1 MREMQGSQGD
11 ADIENQI
18 LGVMS
23 KYWWVLLL
31 RGIAAVVFG
40 ILAISM
46 PGLTLFMLVIT
57 FGIYTIF
64 DGVLEVWNGFTN
76 REKHD
81 RWWVD
86 ILIGLAGVI
95 AGILIMSL
103 PGVTATVAIYFIAAW
118 MLVTGVLQIITA
130 IRVRKEISNEWL
142 LIISGALSAII
153 GLYFFA
159 FPGDGAVS
167 LVWVIGIYAI
177 MFGILLV
184 VMAFRARK
192 GFE

>member
-1 MREMQGSQGD
+1 MQGTPSGSD
-11 ADIENQI
+11 VDKEI
-18 LGVMS
+18 LGVIS

-31 RGIAAVVFG
+31 RGLAAVVFG
-40 ILAISM
+40 ILAVSM

-64 DGVLEVWNGFTN
+64 DGVLEIWNGFTN
-76 REKHD
+76 RAQHD

-86 ILIGLAGVI
+86 VLIGLAGVI

-103 PGVTATVAIYFIAAW
+103 PGVTARVAIYFIAAW

-130 IRVRKEISNEWL
+130 IRVRKEVSNEWL
-142 LIISGALSAII
+142 MILSGALSALL
-153 GLYFFA
+153 GVYFFA
-159 FPGDGAVS
+159 FPGGGAVS

-177 MFGILLV
+177 LFGIMLV
-184 VMAFRARK
+184 VMSFKARK